1 MSLQTCF
8 GNTSSVY
15 LIFLLLIHREALF
28 YISLSHADAKITYRD
43 IVVYDYRIG
52 KKTPLKAFMLEK
64 FQDTWEAQ
72 EETKRRNESRVR
84 CLLERVEN
92 LEKESWDR
100 KGAVE
105 NFGGR

>member
-1 MSLQTCF
+1 
-8 GNTSSVY
+8 
-15 LIFLLLIHREALF
+15 
-28 YISLSHADAKITYRD
+28 
-43 IVVYDYRIG
+43 
-52 KKTPLKAFMLEK
+52 MLEK